1 MILSALINI
10 VCVHTDARKA
20 EEQTLT
26 QRYGL
31 LLDLQL
37 QLLFALLDVFHG
49 PFPLTHIYPASFPGK
64 LIPITDL
71 VHVALRLPR
80 NLWQGQSPTRL

>member
-10 VCVHTDARKA
+10 VCVHTDAGKA

-49 PFPLTHIYPASFPGK
+49 PFPLTHI
-64 LIPITDL
+64 
-71 VHVALRLPR
+71 
-80 NLWQGQSPTRL
+80 